1 MDNFVLKYKTFSVL
15 ILAVILLISPG
26 CDKKNGEA
34 TSQKDSLAGNAKVD
48 SNYTSLRLVFNKQ
61 IQGLKGK
68 NVSDYMSTIKVS
80 GLDSINAYNYFESV
94 TKLYDLDYTILN
106 FTVLRSDARSAE
118 VEVEME
124 VRKVNGPQFDDHRS
138 TTRHILEKIDGG
150 WRIVES
156 REIKFTPIKPELKK

>member
-1 MDNFVLKYKTFSVL
+1 MDKFVLKYKRVSVL
-15 ILAVILLISPG
+15 ILAGLMLFSHG
-26 CDKKNGEA
+26 CGSKSDEIP
-34 TSQKDSLAGNAKVD
+34 SQKDSLAGNAKFD

-68 NVSDYMSTIKVS
+68 NVTDYMSTIKVS
-80 GLDSINAYNYFESV
+80 GLDSINAYNYFETV

-106 FTVLRSDARSAE
+106 FTVLRADARSAE

-138 TTRHILEKIDGG
+138 ITRHILEKIDGG

>member
-26 CDKKNGEA
+26 CDKKNGET
-34 TSQKDSLAGNAKVD
+34 TSQKDSLAGTAKVD

-68 NVSDYMSTIKVS
+68 NVTDYMSTIKVS
-80 GLDSINAYNYFESV
+80 GLDSINAYNYFETV

-106 FTVLRSDARSAE
+106 FTVLRADARSAE

-138 TTRHILEKIDGG
+138 ITRHILEKIDGG